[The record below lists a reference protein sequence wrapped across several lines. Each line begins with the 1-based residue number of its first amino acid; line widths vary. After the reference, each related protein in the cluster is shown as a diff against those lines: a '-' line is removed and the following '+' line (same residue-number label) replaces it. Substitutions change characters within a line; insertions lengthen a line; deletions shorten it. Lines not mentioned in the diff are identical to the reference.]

1 MIDRF
6 ELFTSYISEIY
17 RHIQKI
23 ERDVMES
30 YGLKGPHVQCLVAM
44 SRVDHS
50 VTTTQLAALCE
61 KDKAASSRTLSE
73 MVQEGLVVR
82 EGQGSYRAA
91 LQLTEKGTEIATQVN
106 QKVSLAVYRAGDGL
120 SDGDREIFY
129 TALGRISANL
139 KHMSKEGL

>member
-44 SRVDHS
+44 SRVEHS

-61 KDKAASSRTLSE
+61 KDKAAISRTLSE

-91 LQLTEKGTEIATQVN
+91 LQLTEKESLKPDLLVN
-106 QKVSLAVYRAGDGL
+106 TLAKLAGV
-120 SDGDREIFY
+120 E
-129 TALGRISANL
+129 APEMRIHRKMIYGEN
-139 KHMSKEGL
+139 EGGELRPLMEL